1 MSLYRPYPMVFRCWF
16 GKKKSTSAGVTFVK
30 NTYEKTYNRLT
41 TPECR
46 CPDQVSMYGFFT
58 EDYGL
63 WKGRNAA
70 GTSPKWYVNAG
81 YKGYKALGGNGY
93 CVQWQYNAAKNQMK
107 CYPTSSTAEYQTCT
121 KATVSSLDRDGT
133 GKAGIIGFKRIKCNA
148 KCKKKNEEGCSKCQ
162 VYKASRCFVCDTK
175 QFHEPGG
182 YSVDAT
188 VAEKQSF
195 LACAIKLLERYGTEL
210 PKANECVDTPGTGRR
225 RRFTAAAMHLQESAR
240 AIMAL

>member
-46 CPDQVSMYGFFT
+46 CPDGVSMYGFFT
-58 EDYGL
+58 EDYGS
-63 WKGRNAA
+63 WNGECSDST
-70 GTSPKWYVNAG
+70 GS
-81 YKGYKALGGNGY
+81 KALGGNGY
-93 CVQWQYNAAKNQMK
+93 CVQWQYNAVKNQMK
-107 CYPTSSTAEYQTCT
+107 CYPASSSAEYQTCT